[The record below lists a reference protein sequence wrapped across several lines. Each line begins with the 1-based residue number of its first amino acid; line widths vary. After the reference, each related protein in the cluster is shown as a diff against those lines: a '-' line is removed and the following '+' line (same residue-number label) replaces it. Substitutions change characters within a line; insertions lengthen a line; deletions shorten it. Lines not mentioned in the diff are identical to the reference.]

1 MSVMKILAGSPLSFF
16 TRTFLPN
23 FSKSTVSD
31 QIAMLRE
38 ELKTK
43 TLPPYRSALE
53 QEVGFRGRRPFKAK
67 WPMLYDAKAMNEK
80 INHRNREFPYQ
91 PLNVIELVGC
101 ILETL
106 EGKFKYLEELI
117 VKSFSDDI
125 VNTQLTFQ
133 QANLLRLA
141 EMSEFYLIYARKF
154 LIMLIDEEYKGIDAK
169 AGKYKPLVKGDVKW
183 LEKHFPTF
191 IQMSIIYS
199 QDKENFIRAIK
210 KIPELTIPESKDEYE
225 LAEKV
230 HGENLDPHGM
240 RFVPYVFNPIYHI
253 RSAILNWR
261 HSRIE
266 SAKTEREYLELRLQQ
281 YRMKRGGVDNAKME
295 QVIEAT
301 EERLKKLN
309 LKITEME
316 ESYSSDYGV

>member
-1 MSVMKILAGSPLSFF
+1 
-16 TRTFLPN
+16 
-23 FSKSTVSD
+23 
-31 QIAMLRE
+31 MLRE

-43 TLPPYRSALE
+43 TLPPYQSALE
-53 QEVGFRGRRPFKAK
+53 QEMGFRGKKPFQGK
-67 WPMLYDAKAMNEK
+67 WPLLYNAKFMDEK
-80 INHRNREFPYQ
+80 INFRNREFQYQ
-91 PLNVIELVGC
+91 PLNVIETVGA
-101 ILETL
+101 ILEQL
-106 EGKFKYLEELI
+106 DGKFKYLEELI
-117 VKSFSDDI
+117 GKSFSDEI
-125 VNTQLTFQ
+125 VNTQLTFL

-154 LIMLIDEEYKGIDAK
+154 LILLIDEEYSAINAK
-169 AGKYKPLVKGDVKW
+169 NGKFKPLTKGDIKW
-183 LEKHFPTF
+183 IEKHFPTF
-191 IQMSIIYS
+191 VQMSIIYS

-210 KIPELTIPESKDEYE
+210 KIPEMTIPESKDEYD

-230 HGENLDPHGM
+230 HGQNLDPNGM

-266 SAKTEREYLELRLQQ
+266 SAKAEREYLELRLQQ
-281 YRMKRGGVDNAKME
+281 YRLKRGGVDNAKME
-295 QVIEAT
+295 QIIEAT

-316 ESYSSDYGV
+316 ESYSADYGA